1 MDSDRLTSVTASVLA
16 GLIAAGDVSPVE
28 VVEAYLER
36 IDRYNP
42 QLNAFITVTRDQAL
56 RAARDAE
63 QAVARGDRL
72 GPLHGLPLAVKD
84 QFETRDVLTTAGSRV
99 LSDYVPDHD
108 ATVIAR
114 ARDAG
119 AILLGKLNMTQFAA
133 GGGDRYPYGEA
144 RNPWDPEHTP
154 GLSSS
159 GSGIAIAASLCAIT
173 LGEDTAGSVRMP
185 ASCNGIVG
193 LRPTWGLVS
202 RYGMLPFSWSYDTA
216 GPMTRTVEDTALV
229 MNAIVGH
236 DVKDALT
243 SSNSVPDYTTLLNG
257 DLKGVRIGLLREL
270 IDPVATNDEV
280 LQAVQDAVRQ
290 MEGLGAT
297 VDQVSLPILAEMGA
311 AVAVVAESDG
321 AYVHRQWIATQP
333 NDYGHNTRRRLL
345 AGSLIPGHVL
355 QKAMRIREVMRR
367 DLLGLFQQFD
377 ILVSPTM
384 PNPPGKIEYV
394 EGVATR
400 DEAERRFGHFRSTT
414 FPAALA
420 GTPALSVPCGFSS
433 TGLPIGLQ
441 LMGDRFQ
448 DGLVLK
454 VGYAYQ
460 QSTDWHLQRP
470 PL

>member
-1 MDSDRLTSVTASVLA
+1 MNSDRLTSVTASELV
-16 GLIAAGDVSPVE
+16 GLIAGGDVSPVE

-36 IDRYNP
+36 IDRYNAK
-42 QLNAFITVTRDQAL
+42 LNAFITVTRDQAI

-63 QAVARGDRL
+63 QAVARGDGL

-84 QFETRDVLTTAGSRV
+84 QFETKDVLTTAGSRV

-119 AILLGKLNMTQFAA
+119 AILIGKLNMTQFAA
-133 GGGDRYPYGEA
+133 GGGDHYPYGEA

-159 GSGIAIAASLCAIT
+159 GSGIAIASSLCAIT
-173 LGEDTAGSVRMP
+173 LGEDTGGSVRMP

-236 DVKDALT
+236 DANDALT
-243 SSNSVPDYTTLLNG
+243 SRRPVPDYTRMLNG
-257 DLKGVRIGLLREL
+257 DLKGVRIGLLQEL
-270 IDPVATNDEV
+270 TDPSATNDEV
-280 LQAVQDAVRQ
+280 LHSVQDATRQ

-297 VDQVSLPILAEMGA
+297 VQEVSLPILAHMGA

-321 AYVHRQWIATQP
+321 AYVHRKWIGTQP

-367 DLLGLFQQFD
+367 DWLGLFERFD
-377 ILVSPTM
+377 VLVSPTM
-384 PNPPGKIEYV
+384 PGTPGKIEYV

-400 DEAERRFGHFRSTT
+400 EEADRRFGHARSTT

-420 GTPALSVPCGFSS
+420 GTPALSLPCGFAS

-460 QSTDWHLQRP
+460 QSTDWHLKRP
-470 PL
+470 TL

>member
-1 MDSDRLTSVTASVLA
+1 MDSDRLTSVTASELA
-16 GLIAAGDVSPVE
+16 GLIAGGEVSPVE

-36 IDRYNP
+36 IDRYNAK
-42 QLNAFITVTRDQAL
+42 LNAFITVTRDQAL

-84 QFETRDVLTTAGSRV
+84 QFETKDILTTAGSRV

-119 AILLGKLNMTQFAA
+119 AILIGKLNMTQFAA

-159 GSGIAIAASLCAIT
+159 GSGIAIAASLCAIA

-236 DVKDALT
+236 DANDALT
-243 SSNSVPDYTTLLNG
+243 SRRPVPDYTRLLNG
-257 DLKGVRIGLLREL
+257 DLKGVRIGLLQEL
-270 IDPVATNDEV
+270 TDSGATNGEV
-280 LQAVQDAVRQ
+280 LQAVQDAARQ
-290 MEGLGAT
+290 MESLGAT
-297 VDQVSLPILAEMGA
+297 VQEVSLPILAQMGA

-321 AYVHRQWIATQP
+321 AYVHRKWIGTQP
-333 NDYGHNTRRRLL
+333 NNYGHNTRRRLL

-367 DLLGLFQQFD
+367 DWLGLFERFD
-377 ILVSPTM
+377 ILLSPTM
-384 PNPPGKIEYV
+384 PTPPGKIEYV

-400 DEAERRFGHFRSTT
+400 EEAERRFGHARSTT

-420 GTPALSVPCGFSS
+420 GTPALSVPCGFAS

-470 PL
+470 TL

>member
-1 MDSDRLTSVTASVLA
+1 MDSNRLTSVTASELA
-16 GLIAAGDVSPVE
+16 GLIAGGEVSPVE

-42 QLNAFITVTRDQAL
+42 QLNAYITVTRDHAL

-72 GPLHGLPLAVKD
+72 GRLHGLPLAVKD
-84 QFETRDVLTTAGSRV
+84 QFETRDILTTAGSNV

-119 AILLGKLNMTQFAA
+119 AILIGKLNMTQFAA
-133 GGGDRYPYGEA
+133 GGGDHYPYGEA
-144 RNPWDPEHTP
+144 RNPWNPEHTP
-154 GLSSS
+154 GISSS
-159 GSGIAIAASLCAIT
+159 GSGIAIAASLSAIT

-193 LRPTWGLVS
+193 HRPTWGLVS

-229 MNAIVGH
+229 MNTIAGH
-236 DVKDALT
+236 DANDTLT
-243 SSNSVPDYTTLLNG
+243 SRRGVPDYVGALDG
-257 DLKGVRIGLLREL
+257 DLKGVRIGLLQEL
-270 IDPVATNDEV
+270 TDPDATSAEV
-280 LQAVQDAVRQ
+280 LKAVQDAARQ
-290 MEGLGAT
+290 MEGLRAT
-297 VDQVSLPILAEMGA
+297 VEEVSLPILAEMGA

-321 AYVHRQWIATQP
+321 AYVHRDWLRTRS

-345 AGSLIPGHVL
+345 AGSLISGPVL

-367 DLLGLFQQFD
+367 DWLALFQRFD
-377 ILVSPTM
+377 VLLSPTM

-394 EGVATR
+394 ESVDTR
-400 DEAERRFGHFRSTT
+400 EEAEGRFGHSRSTT
-414 FPAALA
+414 FPVALA
-420 GTPALSVPCGFSS
+420 GTPAISVPCGFAS

-441 LMGDRFQ
+441 VMGDRFQ
-448 DGLVLK
+448 DSLVLK

-460 QSTDWHLQRP
+460 QSTAWHLKRP
-470 PL
+470 QL